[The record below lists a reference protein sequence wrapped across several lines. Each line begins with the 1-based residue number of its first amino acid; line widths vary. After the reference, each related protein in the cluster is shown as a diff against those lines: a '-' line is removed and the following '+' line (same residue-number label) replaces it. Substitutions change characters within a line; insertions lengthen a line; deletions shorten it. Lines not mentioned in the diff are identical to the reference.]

1 MKKKT
6 LYLTAGLA
14 LVFAAFASLMIFSY
28 LNSRPLQAGEEM
40 MPVVV
45 AVQDL
50 TYGNSL
56 KSEQMRIV
64 KYPKSSLPKG
74 YYSVKDSL
82 LDQVTKVFM
91 MENEPITA
99 SKLST
104 AGGGLSLRIADG
116 MRAVSIKV
124 DKVSGVSGFVLPGD
138 RVDVIASIDRYG
150 KTKDGIAT
158 TVLQNVE
165 VLAAGEKT
173 EKQGN
178 KVIASQAVTLL
189 VDASGALSLALSS
202 HQARMSLALRN
213 PNDTDST
220 MISGV
225 TRKEV
230 MEGKKKVI
238 PRKRV
243 YRKKSKK
250 KPAPVKKTQELVNIA
265 TAITIFKGSIENE
278 QTPSINIANAGKLPE
293 TNSKGSNKNEQT
305 PTINIENA
313 GTKSETKP
321 K

>member
-28 LNSRPLQAGEEM
+28 LKSRPSQAGEEM

-56 KSEQMRIV
+56 KPEQMRIV
-64 KYPKSSLPKG
+64 NYPKSSLPKG

-82 LDQVTKVFM
+82 LDQVTKVFL

-124 DKVSGVSGFVLPGD
+124 DRVSGVSGFVLPGD

-150 KTKDGIAT
+150 KTNDGIAT
-158 TVLQNVE
+158 TVLQNIE
-165 VLAAGEKT
+165 VLAAGVET

-189 VDASGALSLALSS
+189 VDASGALALALSS
-202 HQARMSLALRN
+202 NQARMSLALRN
-213 PNDTDST
+213 PNDTDT
-220 MISGV
+220 LKIAGI
-225 TRKEV
+225 TRKEI
-230 MEGKKKVI
+230 MEGKKIK
-238 PRKRV
+238 KL
-243 YRKKSKK
+243 RKKVYKK
-250 KPAPVKKTQELVNIA
+250 KRKKKRARVKKTKELVNINN
-265 TAITIFKGSIENE
+265 TVTIFKGSIENE
-278 QTPSINIANAGKLPE
+278 QTPSITIENAGKLPG
-293 TNSKGSNKNEQT
+293 TNSKGSNQNEQT
-305 PTINIENA
+305 PTIKIENA